1 MHGLGHK
8 TIPTWD
14 AMVTAFRWR
23 FFYSIDIFKKHG
35 RIQIRN
41 VEYIGNGQEEEELLG
56 IERDK
61 GKVKSPDED
70 AENQD
75 EFDEVSICYS
85 FVEKLGLIPQALK
98 VPALKTVHTKASS
111 T

>member
-1 MHGLGHK
+1 MHGLRHK

-14 AMVTAFRWR
+14 AMVTAFLRR
-23 FFYSIDIFKKHG
+23 FFYRYFIEGNHG

-61 GKVKSPDED
+61 GNRKSIVLKIDVKVSKKRK
-70 AENQD
+70 QD
-75 EFDEVSICYS
+75 TRIR
-85 FVEKLGLIPQALK
+85 K
-98 VPALKTVHTKASS
+98 
-111 T
+111 